1 MRRYLEIY
9 WLMIRNSL
17 IREMNFKA
25 NFTLWLV
32 VEFLWFVGQIVF
44 LEVLYTHVDS
54 IGGWSK
60 WECVL
65 LVGTH
70 QITAQIFQA
79 FFYVNLAEL
88 PDLIRTGRLDLML
101 LLPVDAQFAVSTRRF
116 GMDNIVNAFVGVAIV
131 VFSLIQLQVV
141 PQPLQIVLYG
151 LAIGLGVAVHYA
163 VLFGLA
169 TAAFWIIRAQGLIY
183 GYFNVFNI
191 ARFPESVFPVGAFRF
206 IFSFIIPVIIVAN
219 VPALILARAFE
230 SPWNGLAQLTVAT
243 LFIVLATR
251 IFWRFA
257 LRRYSS
263 ASS

>member
-1 MRRYLEIY
+1 MSRYFEIY

-25 NFTLWLV
+25 NFLLWMV

-44 LEVLYTHVDS
+44 LEVLFSHTDT
-54 IGGWSK
+54 IGDWTK

-70 QITAQIFQA
+70 QITSQLFQA

-101 LLPVDAQFAVSTRRF
+101 VLPVDAQFAVSTRRF
-116 GMDNIVNAFVGVAIV
+116 GFDNIINALVGVAIV
-131 VFSLIQLQVV
+131 VFSLFQLAIV
-141 PQPLQIVLYG
+141 PQWHQIALFVV
-151 LAIGLGVAVHYA
+151 GVGFGIAVHYS
-163 VLFGLA
+163 VLFFLA
-169 TAAFWIIRAQGLIY
+169 TIAFWIVRAQGLIY
-183 GYFNVFNI
+183 GYYNVFNI
-191 ARFPESVFPVGAFRF
+191 ARFPDVVFGTGVFKF
-206 IFSFIIPVIIVAN
+206 IFSYLIPVIIVAN
-219 VPALILARAFE
+219 VPTRTLVRAFE
-230 SPWNGLAQLTVAT
+230 SPWAGLAQLAGASV
-243 LFIVLATR
+243 FVVLASR
-251 IFWRFA
+251 AFWKLA